1 MEERFSEDRNKLV
14 RINNEALAQIKS
26 ESCESLNEHQSLV
39 HSLKLELIE
48 KGIKL
53 EEQANSKAEM
63 EKRHGES
70 VQKLIQEI

>member
-1 MEERFSEDRNKLV
+1 MEERFSEDRNELV

-26 ESCESLNEHQSLV
+26 ESCESLNEQQSLV

>member
-1 MEERFSEDRNKLV
+1 MEERFSEDRNELV

-26 ESCESLNEHQSLV
+26 ESCESLNEQQSLV

-70 VQKLIQEI
+70 LQKLIQEI